1 MEVHDL
7 PEFLRGG
14 VRDQTTHVIVR
25 FRSSRRSSLAKAK
38 VRRSTV
44 EEPSTSSI
52 DEEGD
57 EEESD
62 EPDAHATHV
71 LARAAHDTA
80 SVCSDPVPSLSL
92 PSVDGGHSNN
102 RSYPSS
108 PRVTPA
114 ARRNSSTGILAE
126 TSPLAL
132 ATAHVL
138 LSPRNGAKRPA
149 RAPSPDM
156 DAVYHGRAIT
166 PTIAELL
173 GGVSPAGRPQLATRS
188 STPDSLA
195 RARMP
200 RSLSALET
208 YHRSSP
214 LALDLPSRSKS
225 VLDKP
230 SAALGPTPARSQSL
244 DLKDLTDGHRN
255 DEVLHLYTLSTS
267 TLLFHLLH
275 SLWVA
280 STLKQTQNA
289 ARLRTALHD
298 VSHERTL
305 DLTFGQLR
313 NELLTSASLEEQF
326 SVLQELQQGV
336 VKYSTIRRLVWR
348 DPDLIEVMRS
358 FVRSYMKPSGPQQV
372 SAAEDPEE
380 ALQRRQD
387 ELEMLALTLETLA
400 TCTQGTQR
408 CPHKMKVLKRNK
420 FECLKGLITEVM
432 ACPEVPAPYTL
443 TCTRWLTDFR
453 DLSSHAWE
461 NLPESE
467 LLRLVQDVT
476 HTSTSCIYEL
486 LGAVSEFSWVGG
498 GEHMS
503 GQEESVIS
511 FTTLFQHAPVE
522 AWLSYSVPQ
531 LLTLLHPEQDSQAT
545 GSDAALIHQYCSVLA
560 TLLHHSPRALQY
572 CTSNYA
578 EEIRYYVH
586 ESVVS
591 YRLGASSPILPHTLK
606 VVRSM
611 TKLVRPKSSLRT
623 R

>member
-1 MEVHDL
+1 MNCAGNRSYASLTVQPRSAAICIALGIMFMMLIQGYSSSEMWIAIPESLSIEVMWYEAVILRTGNALAYKQVVVSGEDLYVTETPPRSLSHLLHAAQISDVSLVHDL

-25 FRSSRRSSLAKAK
+25 FRSSRRASLAKAK

-62 EPDAHATHV
+62 ETDAPATHV

-92 PSVDGGHSNN
+92 PTVDGGHANN

-108 PRVTPA
+108 PRVTTA
-114 ARRNSSTGILAE
+114 VRRNSSTGILAE

-132 ATAHVL
+132 ATAHAL

-156 DAVYHGRAIT
+156 DAVYHGRSIT

-173 GGVSPAGRPQLATRS
+173 AGVSPVARPQLATRS

-200 RSLSALET
+200 RSLSALES

-230 SAALGPTPARSQSL
+230 SAAPGSTPTRSQSL

-280 STLKQTQNA
+280 STL
-289 ARLRTALHD
+289 
-298 VSHERTL
+298 VS
-305 DLTFGQLR
+305 
-313 NELLTSASLEEQF
+313 
-326 SVLQELQQGV
+326 
-336 VKYSTIRRLVWR
+336 
-348 DPDLIEVMRS
+348 
-358 FVRSYMKPSGPQQV
+358 
-372 SAAEDPEE
+372 
-380 ALQRRQD
+380 
-387 ELEMLALTLETLA
+387 
-400 TCTQGTQR
+400 
-408 CPHKMKVLKRNK
+408 
-420 FECLKGLITEVM
+420 
-432 ACPEVPAPYTL
+432 
-443 TCTRWLTDFR
+443 
-453 DLSSHAWE
+453 
-461 NLPESE
+461 
-467 LLRLVQDVT
+467 
-476 HTSTSCIYEL
+476 
-486 LGAVSEFSWVGG
+486 
-498 GEHMS
+498 
-503 GQEESVIS
+503 
-511 FTTLFQHAPVE
+511 
-522 AWLSYSVPQ
+522 
-531 LLTLLHPEQDSQAT
+531 
-545 GSDAALIHQYCSVLA
+545 
-560 TLLHHSPRALQY
+560 
-572 CTSNYA
+572 
-578 EEIRYYVH
+578 
-586 ESVVS
+586 
-591 YRLGASSPILPHTLK
+591 
-606 VVRSM
+606 
-611 TKLVRPKSSLRT
+611 
-623 R
+623 